1 MQRLTMVCH
10 DVPYPPTH
18 GGRLETWNRIVG
30 WTSLGISLQ
39 VVYWVRKPEDG
50 AGARQAMDGLGVSVI
65 ELTRRHHLRQLF
77 DLRYPPII
85 FSLQIEHYATVRE
98 RVRDFRPDWVL
109 LDGWPGFFLARRLAR
124 DLDRPL
130 VYRSHNAEHYYW
142 AELVR
147 AARGLGRVRLWVTAS
162 RIKRLERQI
171 RTSAALVL
179 DLTHEDAA
187 MCGSAGFGGNSVI
200 LPPFWP
206 LPADVAEVHPPNET
220 GADVLYGGN
229 LWTPNNVEGLQWFSH
244 EVLPGLRQ
252 AAVRT
257 DRVVFAG
264 SRPARAVLELCRRNH
279 IRCVE
284 NPANLSRWFA
294 HARVLINPVQR
305 TSGINIK
312 MLEML
317 ATDRPIIATTA
328 AVRGLSQG
336 LRGEVILA
344 DNPAAFGAA
353 VAAALSDGIPVDW
366 GRRRTLIESDFC
378 LERHRKFFEQYRD
391 L

>member
-1 MQRLTMVCH
+1 MVCH
-10 DVPYPPTH
+10 EVPYPPTH
-18 GGRLETWNRIVG
+18 GGRVETWNRIVG
-30 WTSLGISLQ
+30 WTRLGISLQ
-39 VVYWVRKPEDG
+39 VVYWVPMPEDG
-50 AGARQAMDGLGVSVI
+50 AGARQAMGRLGISVI

-77 DLRYPPII
+77 DLRYPPIM
-85 FSLQIEHYATVRE
+85 FSLQFERYATVRE

-109 LDGWPGFFLARRLAR
+109 LDGWPGFFLARRLTG

-130 VYRSHNAEHYYW
+130 VYRSQNAEHFYW

-147 AARGLGRVRLWVTAS
+147 ATRGFGRVRLWLTAS
-162 RIKRLERQI
+162 RIRRVERQI
-171 RTSAALVL
+171 RTGAALVL
-179 DLTHEDAA
+179 DATSEDAA
-187 MCGSAGFGGNSVI
+187 ICRSAGFEGKSVV

-206 LPADVAEVHPPNET
+206 LPALPAEVRSPDEA

-229 LWTPNNVEGLQWFSH
+229 LWAPNNVEGLEWFSH
-244 EVLPGLRQ
+244 EVLPALRQ
-252 AAVRT
+252 AAGRS

-264 SRPARAVLELCRRNH
+264 SRPARAVLDLCRRNN

-284 NPANLSRWFA
+284 NPVQLSTWFV

-328 AVRGLSQG
+328 AVRGLPKE
-336 LRGEVILA
+336 LRREVIVA
-344 DNPAAFGAA
+344 DDSAAFAAA
-353 VAAALSDGIPVDW
+353 VAAALSEGIPVDAA
-366 GRRRTLIESDFC
+366 RRRSLIEAEFG
-378 LERHRKFFEQYRD
+378 LERHRTFFEKQRD